1 MRKTKMRTSWLG
13 KSASFIPG
21 SVCWIDVSSTDPA
34 GSRDFYAG
42 LFGWTYQ
49 ISPGRGRNTTALC
62 AGWPVAGLAGVP
74 VRVGQLVTWTVY
86 LTSASITHTAA
97 VFVQWGGQ
105 VLHGPVDVSGHG
117 KVLIGADP
125 TGGVIGFWQPTT
137 PWTFR
142 TAKPGAL
149 FWAEL
154 NTWHGALADKIFA
167 NLFGYRQ
174 EQIGDGVDLDY
185 TTWSRGGQMILGRL
199 QMNEDWVA
207 PKTRAHWMLHFA
219 VEPQTGTDATVDRVL
234 ELGGRVDIDPYDS
247 EWGRMAR
254 VADPCGARFALID
267 PTARIV
273 AASDLAPGSARV
285 DDPYDD

>member
-1 MRKTKMRTSWLG
+1 MRTTKSHASWLDTG
-13 KSASFIPG
+13 TPFIPG

-34 GSRDFYAG
+34 GSRNFYAG

-49 ISPGRGRNTTALC
+49 IDPGHGHHTTALC

-74 VRVGQLVTWTVY
+74 MQAGQPVTWTVY

-97 VFVQWGGQ
+97 VFTQWGGQ
-105 VLHGPVDVSGHG
+105 VLHGPVDVNGHG
-117 KVLIGADP
+117 RVLIGAHP
-125 TGGVIGFWQPTT
+125 TGGVIGFWQPAT

-142 TAKPGAL
+142 TTTPGAL

-154 NTWHGALADKIFA
+154 NAWHGALADRIFA

-174 EQIGDGVDLDY
+174 AQIGDGVDLDY
-185 TTWSRGGQMILGRL
+185 TTWSRGGQMTLGRL
-199 QMNEDWVA
+199 QMNEDWAA
-207 PKTRAHWMLHFA
+207 PETRAHWILHFA
-219 VEPQTGTDATVDRVL
+219 VDPQTGTDAAVDRVL

-247 EWGRMAR
+247 QWGRIAR

-267 PTARIV
+267 PTARI
-273 AASDLAPGSARV
+273 AAADLAPGSARV